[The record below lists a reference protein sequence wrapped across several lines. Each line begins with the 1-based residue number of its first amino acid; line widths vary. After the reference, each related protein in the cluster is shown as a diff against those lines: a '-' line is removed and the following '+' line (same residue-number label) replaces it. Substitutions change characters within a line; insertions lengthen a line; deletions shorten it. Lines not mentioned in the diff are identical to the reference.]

1 MKNMSEETTTSNKRH
16 GNQQMDDDSSA
27 MIYQGISI
35 TQAITIFGMDLR
47 DIKAK
52 THGLVKPCGERKG
65 NPIYQIRDL
74 APYLVKP
81 PYDIDEFIQR
91 MSVADLPM
99 MLRKEYWAGLRSRQL
114 YEKEA
119 AELWPTADVVDMVS
133 TLFKTIRMSLLLT
146 RESVE
151 RETELSD
158 RQRAIITRI
167 IDNAL
172 EDAHAKTI
180 SKFTE
185 AKSKS
190 KSANVHDADDLPE
203 EL

>member
-1 MKNMSEETTTSNKRH
+1 MTEATTTKKRH
-16 GNQQMDDDSSA
+16 GNQQVDDESA
-27 MIYQGISI
+27 VMIYQGISI
-35 TQAITIFGMDLR
+35 TQAVTIFGMDIR

-52 THGLVKPCGERKG
+52 IQGHVMPCGERRQ

-74 APYLVKP
+74 APYLVRP

-91 MSVADLPM
+91 MSIADLPM

-119 AELWPTADVVDMVS
+119 AELWPTADVVEMVS
-133 TLFKTIRMSLLLT
+133 TLFKTLRMSLLLT

-151 RETELSD
+151 RETELTP
-158 RQRAIITRI
+158 RQREIITRI

-172 EDAHAKTI
+172 EDANAKTI
-180 SKFTE
+180 SQFTK
-185 AKSKS
+185 AKPN
-190 KSANVHDADDLPE
+190 AEPAQLPAGIDDLSE
-203 EL
+203 DL